1 MYHIY
6 ILKMSNIIPVLALII
21 VTLIQDILYYTD
33 YDIDSKYYNTDDNL
47 KKMVT
52 KEGQSISMETE
63 KRSVSNVEHNH
74 SLQTQ
79 TNITCS

>member
-1 MYHIY
+1 
-6 ILKMSNIIPVLALII
+6 MSNIIPVLALII

-63 KRSVSNVEHNH
+63 KRSVSTVEHNH

>member
-6 ILKMSNIIPVLALII
+6 ILKMSNIIPVLALLI

-47 KKMVT
+47 KRWP
-52 KEGQSISMETE
+52 Q
-63 KRSVSNVEHNH
+63 KRVRAYPWKQRRG
-74 SLQTQ
+74 LFLL
-79 TNITCS
+79 